1 LLVGFLV
8 HQVTEGVGE
17 GRHVLDVG
25 LEVEVEAI
33 KADIAER
40 TKSLRTILLR
50 TKGFPDESG
59 SIFSIGI

>member
-1 LLVGFLV
+1 
-8 HQVTEGVGE
+8 
-17 GRHVLDVG
+17 VLDVG